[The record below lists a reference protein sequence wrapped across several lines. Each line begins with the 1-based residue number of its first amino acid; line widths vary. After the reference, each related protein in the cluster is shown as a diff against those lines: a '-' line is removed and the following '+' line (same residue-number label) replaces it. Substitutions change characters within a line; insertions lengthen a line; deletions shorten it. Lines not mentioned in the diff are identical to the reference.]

1 MSYLLA
7 NLCYIIQDIYHGDV
21 VPWKR
26 YELHMTKLQLYLT
39 RFPEEL
45 RNPTLSGLSDMGDRQ
60 RIVLELHLHTMR
72 LGSIII
78 LTRPLLLQTIATYR
92 KQAPQPATFEFG
104 VEEFAHIW

>member
-1 MSYLLA
+1 
-7 NLCYIIQDIYHGDV
+7 
-21 VPWKR
+21 
-26 YELHMTKLQLYLT
+26 
-39 RFPEEL
+39 
-45 RNPTLSGLSDMGDRQ
+45 
-60 RIVLELHLHTMR
+60 MR